1 MDVLLVYSG
10 CSKSQ
15 ISLEFHSIS
24 RDDGACRVSF
34 FFLFFLNVRSRRRM
48 RCFHTLSLCRSTQTN
63 LNKDT
68 HTRTHAGH
76 TLAATHV
83 KTQLAQII
91 KINTLEAWHYAKET
105 SHLWKKSYKKLL
117 NNLSLVHVFVI
128 LTITYI
134 LYADEGYT
142 SVVNLWMT

>member
-1 MDVLLVYSG
+1 MMEPAGFVFFMFGPVAGCDVYTH
-10 CSKSQ
+10 
-15 ISLEFHSIS
+15 SLF
-24 RDDGACRVSF
+24 
-34 FFLFFLNVRSRRRM
+34 
-48 RCFHTLSLCRSTQTN
+48 RSTQTN

-68 HTRTHAGH
+68 HTHTHADH